1 MHDRLPYLADWKF
14 VHEVDGRVEF
24 DSSLQDTMMLRFNC
38 SKYGPI
44 DISDL
49 NYKLR
54 GKVYNREGF
63 RDGDM
68 IETSRVKTIH
78 VSKYGYMITTQ
89 SGSQYEVQR
98 PDHTIINYQ

>member
-1 MHDRLPYLADWKF
+1 
-14 VHEVDGRVEF
+14 
-24 DSSLQDTMMLRFNC
+24 MLRFIC
-38 SKYGPI
+38 SKYGSI

-54 GKVYNREGF
+54 GKEYNREGF

-98 PDHTIINYQ
+98 PDHTIINY